1 VAAGQT
7 GAVIEVRPLTRT
19 EDFEAAVQ
27 IQKEIWGFDD
37 IELLPLRLFVVSTKV
52 GGQVLGAFDGG
63 RLVAFLIAIP
73 GIRADGRRYLH
84 SHMLG
89 VLAEYRD
96 RGLGRRLKLEQ
107 RREALSRGITLVEWT
122 FDPLELKNAFFNLQR
137 LGAVM
142 RRFNPNQ
149 YGTTSS
155 HLHGGLPTDR
165 LVAEW
170 YLASPRAE
178 AIANGQP
185 FQRPL
190 IEERISVPADIAE
203 IRRSDPKR
211 ARDIQADIGQRFQE
225 HFKRGQAVIGFEVS
239 PDAGTY
245 LIGPW
250 ESE

>member
-1 VAAGQT
+1 MAAGQT

>member
-1 VAAGQT
+1 MDGTISQPHARRHSRIQGLRSGAKVEARAAAG
-7 GAVIEVRPLTRT
+7 
-19 EDFEAAVQ
+19 
-27 IQKEIWGFDD
+27 
-37 IELLPLRLFVVSTKV
+37 S
-52 GGQVLGAFDGG
+52 
-63 RLVAFLIAIP
+63 VA
-73 GIRADGRRYLH
+73 
-84 SHMLG
+84 
-89 VLAEYRD
+89 
-96 RGLGRRLKLEQ
+96 
-107 RREALSRGITLVEWT
+107 RGITLVEWT
-122 FDPLELKNAFFNLQR
+122 FDPLELKNAFFNLER

-185 FQRPL
+185 FERLL

>member
-1 VAAGQT
+1 MAAGQT
-7 GAVIEVRPLTRT
+7 GTVIDVRPLTT
-19 EDFEAAVQ
+19 TGEFEAAVQ
-27 IQKEIWGFDD
+27 IQKDIWGFDD

>member
-1 VAAGQT
+1 
-7 GAVIEVRPLTRT
+7 VIEVRPLTRT

>member
-1 VAAGQT
+1 
-7 GAVIEVRPLTRT
+7 VIDVRPLTRT

-27 IQKEIWGFDD
+27 LQKEIWGFDD

-63 RLVAFLIAIP
+63 HLVAFLIAIP

-89 VLAEYRD
+89 VLAVYRD
-96 RGLGRRLKLEQ
+96 RGLGRRLKFEQ
-107 RREALSRGITLVEWT
+107 RREALSRGMTLVEWT
-122 FDPLELKNAFFNLQR
+122 FDPLELKNAFFNLER

-170 YLASPRAE
+170 YLASPRTE
-178 AIANGQP
+178 AISTGQP
-185 FQRPL
+185 FERPL

-239 PDAGTY
+239 PAAGTY